1 MEKLMDG
8 WMDGW
13 VDFRIAKHKI
23 CSGGE
28 GRGGRGSTPHG
39 KPSGEQT
46 LSRGHTAV
54 VFSLL

>member
-1 MEKLMDG
+1 M
-8 WMDGW
+8 
-13 VDFRIAKHKI
+13 
-23 CSGGE
+23 GGSISE
-28 GRGGRGSTPHG
+28 LLSIRFALVGRGRGGRGSTPHG